1 MAETPLPVA
10 ATLDAKVRASGI
22 AIVGVSIP
30 NIADKSTWYVQP
42 STLQSAAQPVID
54 AFDISAEETAW
65 QWFTVRK
72 QRDILLYGCDWTQ
85 ISGAPLDATEA
96 AAWAAYRQALRDVPD
111 DQADPYAIVWPTPPF
126 VINPPPT

>member
-10 ATLDAKVRASGI
+10 ATLDAKVRAAGI

-54 AFDISAEETAW
+54 AFDIAAEEIQW
-65 QWFTVRK
+65 QWYVVR
-72 QRDILLYGCDWTQ
+72 QIRDRLLYGCDFTQ
-85 ISGAPLDATEA
+85 ISGAPLDADEVG
-96 AAWAAYRQALRDVPD
+96 AWATYRETLRNIPQ
-111 DQADPYAIVWPTPPF
+111 DQTDPFDIEWPMPPF
-126 VINPPPT
+126 VINPPPA